1 MKKIAGYW
9 IVVVFSVLL
18 FSCSILKKGTEST
31 IMVYPLGDSSAIRDG
46 SLIYA
51 LPLTVFNISVD
62 FERVISIPGPYAK
75 YAADMLGLKD
85 VITTQKESWSVTG
98 IRVVTSEELD
108 PSEYYVIE
116 SNSACYANALKLKRS
131 GLILDINPTLYLR
144 NGRQSQLPGS
154 DTSVPSFSDLGS
166 DEYFISQSDTAYRKV
181 KMDTSFIKIPYLVEK
196 KKSLSV
202 EQLAEKAAKSLLELR
217 DGKHSILTG
226 EANVYP
232 QSSAGID
239 EINRIE
245 KEYMELFAG
254 KTLSERKT
262 ITYTIIPDR
271 ENANKPV
278 TLFRFSP
285 STGLVPVSSGT
296 GIPVVAELEQARK
309 TKDLTIIPRTLNEGE
324 KVQTSDKLY
333 YRLPDVATLR
343 IKMNDQVLFES
354 RKLVDQFG
362 QVLQLPS
369 NYIIGN

>member
-144 NGRQSQLPGS
+144 NGRQSQLTGS

-285 STGLVPVSSGT
+285 STGLVPVSSAT
-296 GIPVVAELEQARK
+296 GIPVVAELERARK

-324 KVQTSDKLY
+324 KAQTNDKLY